1 MLLSKKGNE
10 LYVRGTDELYERKVL
25 EAQEEQELENLDQ
38 EQELENLDQEQEL
51 ENLDQEQELENLDQE
66 QELENLDQV
75 INEQPNEDWKVVD
88 IQEYLDAQEVAYS
101 KKATKKDLLILVQEV
116 NSD

>member
-25 EAQEEQELENLDQ
+25 EAQE
-38 EQELENLDQEQEL
+38 
-51 ENLDQEQELENLDQE
+51 EQELENLDQE